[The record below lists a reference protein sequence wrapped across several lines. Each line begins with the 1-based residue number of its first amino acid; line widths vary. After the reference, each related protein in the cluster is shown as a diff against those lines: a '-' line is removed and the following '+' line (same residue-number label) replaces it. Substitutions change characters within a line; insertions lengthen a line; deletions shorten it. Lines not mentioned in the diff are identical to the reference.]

1 MANANKVFNG
11 RNDSIKFVD
20 DSVSMILE
28 AKKIAAKEEL
38 EPEPP
43 KVPSLKNMNILQVR
57 KCCLLIKD
65 KQWNK
70 LSL

>member
-20 DSVSMILE
+20 DYVSMIRE
-28 AKKIAAKEEL
+28 AKKVAAMEEL

-43 KVPSLKNMNILQVR
+43 KAP
-57 KCCLLIKD
+57 
-65 KQWNK
+65 
-70 LSL
+70 

>member
-20 DSVSMILE
+20 DYVSMILE

-43 KVPSLKNMNILQVR
+43 KAPSLINVNILQV
-57 KCCLLIKD
+57 KK
-65 KQWNK
+65 
-70 LSL
+70 

>member
-1 MANANKVFNG
+1 MANAKKVFNG

-20 DSVSMILE
+20 NYGSMILE

-43 KVPSLKNMNILQVR
+43 KAPSLINANILQV
-57 KCCLLIKD
+57 KK
-65 KQWNK
+65 
-70 LSL
+70 